1 MTEPFV
7 SVVTPFY
14 NTRPYLR
21 DCIESVLA
29 QDYRNFEYLL
39 VDNASTDGSAVIA
52 REYAERDARIR
63 LVRRDE
69 LLSQVPNY
77 NSALSMISDASA
89 YTKMIQ
95 ADDKLYPSCLRE
107 MVALAEAHPSVAL
120 VGAYRLSEAT
130 VECVG
135 LHADQSTIAGAEAC
149 RMHLRGQ
156 AYLFGSPSTVMYRS
170 ETVRSRKP
178 FFAEGRFHEDT
189 EAAFEIVADRDFGFV
204 HQVLSFSRRNPDSI
218 MGSARDFFPHI
229 LDRLIIT
236 LAYGQRFL
244 DPADYAACLNETK
257 KEYYFRLAARWVA
270 DGFSFKNEDFWA
282 YHRRGLATVGEEIS
296 MPLLTRF
303 AADMLFRRALSP
315 LELARDLRGALA
327 AKRELPSRAR
337 S

>member
-21 DCIESVLA
+21 ECIESVLA
-29 QDYRNFEYLL
+29 QDYGNFEYLL
-39 VDNASTDGSAVIA
+39 VDNASTDGSAAIA
-52 REYAERDARIR
+52 QEFAGRDSRIR
-63 LVRRDE
+63 VVRRE
-69 LLSQVPNY
+69 QLLPQVPNY
-77 NSALSMISDASA
+77 NSALSMISDASV

-95 ADDKLYPSCLRE
+95 ADDKLYPSCLRQ
-107 MVALAEAHPSVAL
+107 MVALAEAQPSVAM
-120 VGAYRLSEAT
+120 VGAYRLAEAA

-135 LHADQSTIAGAEAC
+135 LHADQSVVSGAEAC

-170 ETVRSRKP
+170 ETVRARKP

-189 EAAFEIVADRDFGFV
+189 EAAFEIVAERDFGFV
-204 HQVLSFSRRNPDSI
+204 HQVLSFSRRNADSI

-236 LAYGQRFL
+236 LAYGQRFF
-244 DPADYAACLNETK
+244 DPTAYASCLNETK

-270 DGFSFKNEDFWA
+270 DGFSFKSADFWA
-282 YHRRGLATVGEEIS
+282 YHRRGLATVGEQIS
-296 MPLLTRF
+296 TPLLTRF
-303 AADMLFRRALSP
+303 AADMLVRRALSP
-315 LELARDLRGALA
+315 LELARAVRGTFAS
-327 AKRELPSRAR
+327 KP
-337 S
+337 